1 MQQGQ
6 ALLELQATDLEI
18 LRAEKRLEEIPEKRA
33 ILDARHKIREVEALR
48 AKAEGIAANLERGVS
63 RNEDEC
69 AGLTAKIEDEQIKIM
84 SGDITNPKELQHIAR
99 EMDALKRR
107 RDKLE
112 MEQMK
117 LMERVEV
124 GRAQVAKVDAALV
137 QLARREE
144 ELTLAFKSKGGEMIA
159 AIEALKAR
167 REELAAGIGPDL
179 LGRYDTLRASRAGLG
194 AGRLSGQSCTA
205 CRMELPAQRVQEL
218 SAGPEIGIC
227 PNCKRLLVVGGE
239 E

>member
-6 ALLELQATDLEI
+6 ALLELQNTDLEI
-18 LRAEKRLEEIPEKRA
+18 LRAEKRLEELPEKRA
-33 ILDARHKIREVEALR
+33 ILDARHKIRDVEALKT
-48 AKAEGIAANLERGVS
+48 KAAQIVANLERGVS

-69 AGLTAKIEDEQIKIM
+69 AGLTVKIEDEQVRIM

-112 MEQMK
+112 MEQMN
-117 LMERVEV
+117 LMERVESAR
-124 GRAQVAKVDAALV
+124 GQVAKVDAALL
-137 QLARREE
+137 QLAKREHG
-144 ELTLAFKSKGGEMIA
+144 LTEAYKSKGAEMIA
-159 AIEALKAR
+159 AIEAHKAR
-167 REELAAGIGPDL
+167 RDELSAGIGPDL
-179 LGRYDTLRASRAGLG
+179 LARYETLRASRAGLG

-205 CRMELPAQRVQEL
+205 CRMELPTQRVQEL